1 MATLRY
7 IYWPQREEKV
17 RRGVPKEF
25 VITKKIG
32 GGWREPGGKKKA
44 GEDELEPSG

>member
-1 MATLRY
+1 M
-7 IYWPQREEKV
+7 

-32 GGWREPGGKKKA
+32 GGWREPGKKKSHEKMNWSPLA
-44 GEDELEPSG
+44 NVGYL